1 MSIYEFI
8 RLDALKKSRNLIWLV
23 LNPARKTKGGPRRSL
38 MKEPRN
44 VVINIDGK
52 ALTMELD
59 LKDEELIELLVNALG
74 LFVKKGS
81 PIKVF
86 QAYGR
91 SLSSSSTTIVTK
103 IMSKVEQVVEWRD
116 ELKKVISSQRGKL

>member
-1 MSIYEFI
+1 
-8 RLDALKKSRNLIWLV
+8 
-23 LNPARKTKGGPRRSL
+23 
-38 MKEPRN
+38 MKEPKN
-44 VVINIDGK
+44 VVITIDGK

-59 LKDEELIELLVNALG
+59 LKDEDLIEILINAMA

-81 PIKVF
+81 PIKIF

-103 IMSKVEQVVEWRD
+103 IMSKVEQVVEWRN
-116 ELKKVISSQRGKL
+116 ELKRVISSQRGKL

>member
-1 MSIYEFI
+1 MANIEE
-8 RLDALKKSRNLIWLV
+8 DQ
-23 LNPARKTKGGPRRSL
+23 RRA
-38 MKEPRN
+38 KEIPMNEPKN
-44 VVINIDGK
+44 VVLRIAGK
-52 ALTMELD
+52 ALTVELD
-59 LKDEELIELLVNALG
+59 LKDEELIDLLVNALG

-91 SLSSSSTTIVTK
+91 NFTSSSTTIVTK
-103 IMSKVEQVVEWRD
+103 IMSKVEQVIEWRD

>member
-1 MSIYEFI
+1 
-8 RLDALKKSRNLIWLV
+8 
-23 LNPARKTKGGPRRSL
+23 
-38 MKEPRN
+38 MKEPKN
-44 VVINIDGK
+44 VVLTIDGK

-59 LKDEELIELLVNALG
+59 LKDEDLIEILINAMA

-81 PIKVF
+81 TIKIF

-103 IMSKVEQVVEWRD
+103 IMSKVEQVVEWRN
-116 ELKKVISSQRGKL
+116 ELKRVISSQRGKL

>member
-1 MSIYEFI
+1 
-8 RLDALKKSRNLIWLV
+8 
-23 LNPARKTKGGPRRSL
+23 
-38 MKEPRN
+38 MKEPKN
-44 VVINIDGK
+44 VVLTIDGK

-59 LKDEELIELLVNALG
+59 LKDEELIELIINALT
-74 LFVKKGS
+74 LSVKKGS
-81 PIKVF
+81 PIKIF

-116 ELKKVISSQRGKL
+116 ELKKVISAQRGKL

>member
-1 MSIYEFI
+1 M
-8 RLDALKKSRNLIWLV
+8 R
-23 LNPARKTKGGPRRSL
+23 
-38 MKEPRN
+38 EPKN
-44 VVINIDGK
+44 VVITIDGK

-59 LKDEELIELLVNALG
+59 LKDDDLVEALINAMA
-74 LFVKKGS
+74 LFVKNGS

-103 IMSKVEQVVEWRD
+103 IISKPAQVAEWRD
-116 ELKKVISSQRGKL
+116 ELKKVISSQRGRL

>member
-1 MSIYEFI
+1 
-8 RLDALKKSRNLIWLV
+8 
-23 LNPARKTKGGPRRSL
+23 
-38 MKEPRN
+38 MKEPKN
-44 VVINIDGK
+44 VVLRIDGK

-81 PIKVF
+81 PLKIF

-91 SLSSSSTTIVTK
+91 NLSSSSTTIVTK
-103 IMSKVEQVVEWRD
+103 IVSKVEQVIEWRE

>member
-1 MSIYEFI
+1 
-8 RLDALKKSRNLIWLV
+8 
-23 LNPARKTKGGPRRSL
+23 
-38 MKEPRN
+38 MKEPKN
-44 VVINIDGK
+44 VVLRIDGK

-59 LKDEELIELLVNALG
+59 LKDEELIELMVNALG

-81 PIKVF
+81 PLKVF

-91 SLSSSSTTIVTK
+91 NLSSSSTTIVTK
-103 IMSKVEQVVEWRD
+103 IISKVEQAIEWRD

>member
-1 MSIYEFI
+1 
-8 RLDALKKSRNLIWLV
+8 
-23 LNPARKTKGGPRRSL
+23 
-38 MKEPRN
+38 MKEPKN
-44 VVINIDGK
+44 VVLTIDGK

-116 ELKKVISSQRGKL
+116 ELKKVISAQRGKL

>member
-1 MSIYEFI
+1 MKLGLNTLLFTAGFDESHLPL
-8 RLDALKKSRNLIWLV
+8 LDKVKQWGFDGIEIARFSFDGY
-23 LNPARKTKGGPRRSL
+23 PARSIGQ
-38 MKEPRN
+38 
-44 VVINIDGK
+44 K
-52 ALTMELD
+52 AR
-59 LKDEELIELLVNALG
+59 EELIELLVNALA

-91 SLSSSSTTIVTK
+91 SLSSSSTTIMTK

-116 ELKKVISSQRGKL
+116 ELKKVISSQKGKL

>member
-1 MSIYEFI
+1 
-8 RLDALKKSRNLIWLV
+8 
-23 LNPARKTKGGPRRSL
+23 

-44 VVINIDGK
+44 VVITIDGK

-59 LKDEELIELLVNALG
+59 LKDEELIELMVNAMA
-74 LFVKKGS
+74 LFVKRGS
-81 PIKVF
+81 PLKIF

-103 IMSKVEQVVEWRD
+103 IMSKVEQVVEWRE
-116 ELKKVISSQRGKL
+116 ELKKVISAQRGKL

>member
-1 MSIYEFI
+1 MPNFARDAQKSGRNAAR
-8 RLDALKKSRNLIWLV
+8 RL
-23 LNPARKTKGGPRRSL
+23 P

-44 VVINIDGK
+44 VVITIDGK
-52 ALTMELD
+52 ALTMELE
-59 LKDEELIELLVNALG
+59 LKDDELIELIINALA
-74 LFVKKGS
+74 LFVKRGS
-81 PIKVF
+81 PLKVF

-116 ELKKVISSQRGKL
+116 ELKKVISAQRGKL

>member
-1 MSIYEFI
+1 
-8 RLDALKKSRNLIWLV
+8 
-23 LNPARKTKGGPRRSL
+23 

-44 VVINIDGK
+44 VVITIDGK
-52 ALTMELD
+52 ALTMELE
-59 LKDEELIELLVNALG
+59 LKDDELIELIVNALA
-74 LFVKKGS
+74 LFVKRGS
-81 PIKVF
+81 PLKVF

-116 ELKKVISSQRGKL
+116 ELKKVISAQRGKL